1 MRPVDIFS
9 LEALALMGLRAD
21 GAMVHQGDFF

>member
-9 LEALALMGLRAD
+9 LEALALMGLRAES
-21 GAMVHQGDFF
+21 AMVQHGDFS